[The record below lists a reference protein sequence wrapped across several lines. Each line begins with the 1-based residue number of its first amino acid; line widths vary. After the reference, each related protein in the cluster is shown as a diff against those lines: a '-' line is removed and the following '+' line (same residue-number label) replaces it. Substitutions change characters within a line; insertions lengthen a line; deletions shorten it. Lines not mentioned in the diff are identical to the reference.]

1 MDNNKKYLFLVVVGG
16 RAPKANIELH
26 DVRWVIGSTIEETF
40 DDLRKSW
47 FGSIKGLH
55 IDSYKKIS
63 SIDGFKI
70 NLKKNDKQNKHF
82 NKEKYLRKK
91 LWFVNIGGYDPS
103 YMQEKHEFGFVVAE
117 TSIEAKNKA
126 KSKWLIG
133 FQQKHKDDIACLK
146 MFSDIDDCEVINNIG
161 NWEIEL
167 TLENNFV
174 EETTFPD
181 WFGYM
186 RIDKG
191 Y

>member
-1 MDNNKKYLFLVVVGG
+1 MQRSQVV
-16 RAPKANIELH
+16 
-26 DVRWVIGSTIEETF
+26 
-40 DDLRKSW
+40 
-47 FGSIKGLH
+47 
-55 IDSYKKIS
+55 
-63 SIDGFKI
+63 
-70 NLKKNDKQNKHF
+70 
-82 NKEKYLRKK
+82 
-91 LWFVNIGGYDPS
+91 
-103 YMQEKHEFGFVVAE
+103 EKHEFGFVVAE

-174 EETTFPD
+174 EETTYPD

-191 Y
+191 YEYNKRL